1 MSSKDIKIQSDS
13 LLELNWEQEEK
24 DTISRLVKQMIDYR
38 MMIPGYLKEDILS
51 LLKLANKLRRD
62 YEELLKEKSD
72 FSPVI

>member
-24 DTISRLVKQMIDYR
+24 NTISRLVKQMIDYR

-51 LLKLANKLRRD
+51 LLKIANKLKRD
-62 YEELLKEKSD
+62 YEELLQEKSD